1 MVIGRGRRREH
12 LIYENK
18 RGGSVLW
25 YADIVEN
32 TPNQHFV
39 LLLRKEDG
47 KKKRENSTE
56 KKVRVGGS
64 TGKKVRE
71 KYGGNCTGKMYRQ
84 KVWEKKYGEKKE
96 TEGKHKTNGEINEKT
111 NKKRQ
116 RESNRPCIMSL
127 HFGDSSIYF

>member
-1 MVIGRGRRREH
+1 MKKKT
-12 LIYENK
+12 ENK
-18 RGGSVLW
+18 NNVKKRTG
-25 YADIVEN
+25 
-32 TPNQHFV
+32 
-39 LLLRKEDG
+39 RKQGINSTG
-47 KKKRENSTE
+47 KKGRKSTE
-56 KKVRVGGS
+56 KKVRGG
-64 TGKKVRE
+64 GERE

-127 HFGDSSIYF
+127 HFGDSSIYLQ

>member
-1 MVIGRGRRREH
+1 
-12 LIYENK
+12 
-18 RGGSVLW
+18 
-25 YADIVEN
+25 
-32 TPNQHFV
+32 
-39 LLLRKEDG
+39 
-47 KKKRENSTE
+47 
-56 KKVRVGGS
+56 
-64 TGKKVRE
+64 
-71 KYGGNCTGKMYRQ
+71 MYRQ